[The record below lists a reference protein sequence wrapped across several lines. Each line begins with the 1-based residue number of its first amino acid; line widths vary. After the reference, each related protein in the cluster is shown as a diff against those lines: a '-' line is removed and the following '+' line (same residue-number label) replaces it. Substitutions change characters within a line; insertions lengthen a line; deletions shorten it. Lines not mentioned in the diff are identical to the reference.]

1 MLEGHEA
8 TVIGYLINCPT
19 ATGDIGHELSLELFA
34 FEKHRFIVE
43 AAGNLALKGTSI
55 NQLSICDELEAMGKL
70 TAIGGRVEVVR
81 IAVEFGSV
89 TRTSA
94 DYALDELRAAAARR
108 GTAAICQRAAIGD
121 INPEEAIEELKR
133 LARGSQGASRLTIR
147 SAAEIISMTLD
158 EHDCL
163 MGDRLLAK
171 GQPLVIAGQGS
182 IGKSRLLLQL
192 AAACITGRKWGCFET
207 HARDTRWL
215 ILQTEN
221 SNRRLQK
228 DLLSLKAWCGG
239 DWPKVESNLLIHTLE
254 GDQDG
259 ILTLSSARVTRDLH
273 AVIQQA
279 QPDIIALDPL
289 KDVMIGD
296 PNNDADMQT
305 TASAISALC
314 KNGNRERAIIVL
326 HHALTGRA
334 GAAKALGYERSG
346 FGRNSKV
353 LQSWTR
359 AQINIAPGSSE
370 NNESLVLTCGKN
382 SNGQEFEPF
391 AVRLNPAS
399 MIYDV
404 DEAFNLEEWRA
415 EISGPTRSKKRVFH
429 TGAVRDALDGKEMT
443 KPALVHAITEE
454 TGCGRSRAYEL
465 IDEAV
470 TAKQIKLSRATK
482 TYALVQ

>member
-1 MLEGHEA
+1 MMEGHEA
-8 TVIGYLINCPT
+8 TVVGYLLTCPT
-19 ATGDIGHELSLELFA
+19 ATAEIGHELSLELFA

-43 AAGNLALKGTSI
+43 AAGNLAAKRTSI

-70 TAIGGRVEVVR
+70 AAVGGRAEVVR

-89 TRTSA
+89 TRASA

-108 GTAAICQRAAIGD
+108 GTAAICQRAAFGD

-133 LARGSQGASRLTIR
+133 LSRGSQGPSRLTIR
-147 SAAEIISMTLD
+147 SASEIISMKLD
-158 EHDCL
+158 EYDCL

-192 AAACITGRKWGCFET
+192 AAACITGRNWGCFET

-228 DLLSLKAWCGG
+228 DLLSLKAWCGS
-239 DWPKVESNLLIHTLE
+239 DWPQVEDNLLIHTLE
-254 GDQDG
+254 ADQDG
-259 ILTLSSARVTRDLH
+259 ILTLSSPRVTRDLH
-273 AVIQQA
+273 AVIQQT
-279 QPDIIALDPL
+279 QPDIIGIDPL

-296 PNNDADMQT
+296 PNNDADMQM

-314 KNGNRERAIIVL
+314 KNGNRERAIVVL

-391 AVRLNPAS
+391 AVRLDPAS
-399 MIYDV
+399 MIYEL
-404 DEAFNLEEWRA
+404 DETFDLEEWRS
-415 EISGPTRSKKRVFH
+415 EISGPTRAKKRVFN

-443 KPALVHAITEE
+443 KPALVRAITDE

-465 IDEAV
+465 IEEAV
-470 TAKQIKLSRATK
+470 KAKQIELSRATK
-482 TYALVQ
+482 TYALAQ